1 MTEAAELSRQ
11 IEAEAEVLAQITT
24 EVGRVIVGQRL
35 LVERLL
41 MGLLSG
47 GHLLLEGV
55 PGLAKSLAVET
66 LAQTLDISFRRIQF
80 TPDLLPSD
88 ITGTPIFQPATGTFE
103 VKKGPI
109 FAQLI
114 LADEVNRAPAK
125 VHSALLE
132 AMQEHQVSIGDATF
146 PLPEPFLVLATQN
159 PIEHEGT
166 YPLPEAELDRFL
178 LKVVLDYPS
187 LDEESEIVRRMARTG
202 SLPEV
207 RAVASAERILS
218 ARKLVDEVYVD
229 DRLVRYVLD
238 VIRAT
243 RDPAMVGLDDL
254 VEAIRFGASP
264 RASVALVLAART
276 HALLRGRGYATPA
289 DVKAVAVDVLR
300 HRILLTYEAEADE
313 VRTDGLIGRILDR
326 VEVP

>member
-1 MTEAAELSRQ
+1 MTEATELSRQ
-11 IEAEAEVLAQITT
+11 IEAEAEVLERITT

-66 LAQTLDISFRRIQF
+66 LARTLDISFRRIQF

-88 ITGTPIFQPATGTFE
+88 ITGTPIFQPATGKFE

-187 LDEESEIVRRMARTG
+187 IEEESEIVRRMARTG
-202 SLPEV
+202 ALPEV
-207 RAVASAERILS
+207 QAVASAERILS
-218 ARKLVDEVYVD
+218 ARRLVDAVYVD
-229 DRLVRYVLD
+229 DRLVRYVLE

-243 RDPAMVGLDDL
+243 RDPGSVGLDDL
-254 VEAIRFGASP
+254 VEAIRLGASP
-264 RASVALVLAART
+264 RAAVALVLAART
-276 HALLRGRGYATPA
+276 HAVLRGRGYATPA
-289 DVKAVAVDVLR
+289 DVKA
-300 HRILLTYEAEADE
+300 
-313 VRTDGLIGRILDR
+313 
-326 VEVP
+326 